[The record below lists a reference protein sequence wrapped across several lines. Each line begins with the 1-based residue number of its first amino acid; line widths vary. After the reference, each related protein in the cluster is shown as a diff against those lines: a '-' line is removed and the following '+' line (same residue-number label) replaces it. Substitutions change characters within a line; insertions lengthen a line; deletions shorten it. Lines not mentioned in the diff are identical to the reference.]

1 MPAFLFQGMAA
12 LRLRGLAV
20 STPAAARA

>member
-20 STPAAARA
+20 SKPAAARA